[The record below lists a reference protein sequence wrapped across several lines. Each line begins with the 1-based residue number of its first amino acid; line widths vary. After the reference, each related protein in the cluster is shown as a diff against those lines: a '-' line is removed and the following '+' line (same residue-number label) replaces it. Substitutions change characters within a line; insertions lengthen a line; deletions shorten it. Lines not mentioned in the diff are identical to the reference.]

1 MKSNVGLYFSLPV
14 GVGLLLMNYLPAF
27 YAFGLSLTQWNLLE
41 APHWVGMQNYHTLIS
56 SPTFWQTLRQTA
68 FYVVGVVSLELL
80 LSVAMAILL
89 HRTTRGKR
97 FFQVIGF
104 LPYVTPAVA
113 VSLIFAWLYQPE
125 QGLINAILLSTGM
138 LKSLV
143 AWLFTPWTALL
154 AVMSLE
160 IWKST
165 GYNMLLILGGLQAL
179 PPAIEEAATL
189 DGAKGFLKWWHV
201 ILPQLAP
208 TLFLVLLMTSIHAL
222 QAFDAIYLL
231 TQGGPNRAT
240 MVLAYALYET
250 AFQRF
255 EIGEATALGFV
266 LLLLIASLTLVQW
279 KMRRSWVWQEASVVE
294 GA

>member
-1 MKSNVGLYFSLPV
+1 MKSKVGLYFILPV
-14 GVGLLLMNYLPAF
+14 GLGLLLMNYLPAF

-41 APHWVGMQNYHTLIS
+41 PPQWVGVQNYQALIQ
-56 SPTFWQTLRQTA
+56 SPLFWQTLQQTA
-68 FYVVGVVSLELL
+68 VYVFGVVGVELLVSLWI
-80 LSVAMAILL
+80 AIVL

-104 LPYVTPAVA
+104 LPYVTPAMA
-113 VSLIFAWLYQPE
+113 VSVIFAWLYQPE
-125 QGLINAILLSTGM
+125 QGFINAILLSLGV
-138 LKSLV
+138 LDAPV

-179 PPAIEEAATL
+179 PSVLEEAAEL
-189 DGAKGFLKWWHV
+189 DGAKGVLKWWYV

-208 TLFLVLLMTSIHAL
+208 TIFLVLLMSSIHAL

-266 LLLLIASLTLVQW
+266 LLTLIATLTLIQW
-279 KMRRSWVWQEASVVE
+279 RIRRAWVWQEASVVE